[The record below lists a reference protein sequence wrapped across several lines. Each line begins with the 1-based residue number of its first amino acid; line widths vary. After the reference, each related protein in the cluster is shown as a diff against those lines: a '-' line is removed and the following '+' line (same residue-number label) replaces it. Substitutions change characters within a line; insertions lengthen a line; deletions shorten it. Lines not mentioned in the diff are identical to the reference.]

1 MSAVPSVSNQSN
13 GSVKPD
19 FSNVPVAS
27 LESLRLRLTQL
38 THSLAKLSDAMQQS
52 QSLPHWS
59 SLQNQFNVILSQ
71 LTSLSRTL
79 DSNYEVLRGTNV
91 FPTVDFP
98 TTQQEGLLTTLL
110 RKKPLPDV
118 SDWINDSYSRSEA
131 SDVRKDDEFSSWCIG
146 VSEEAMKGYTFEGYL
161 TQKEIDDGVELGPEF
176 AHEDSEENSGPVPGL
191 GLSQMLR
198 FVYQGAD
205 WQT

>member
-1 MSAVPSVSNQSN
+1 MSTVSPTQNQSN
-13 GSVKPD
+13 GSVKQD
-19 FSNVPVAS
+19 FSSVPVAS

-79 DSNYEVLRGTNV
+79 DSNYDLLRGTNV
-91 FPTVDFP
+91 FPTVEFP

-110 RKKPLPDV
+110 RKKPLPEV
-118 SDWINDSYSRSEA
+118 SEWINDSYGRSEA
-131 SDVRKDDEFSSWCIG
+131 SDVRRDDEFSSWCIG
-146 VSEEAMKGYTFEGYL
+146 ASEEAMKGFTFEGYR
-161 TQKEIDDGVELGPEF
+161 THKEIDAEEELGSEF
-176 AHEDSEENSGPVPGL
+176 AQEGSDESPGPVPGL
-191 GLSQMLR
+191 SLNQMLR